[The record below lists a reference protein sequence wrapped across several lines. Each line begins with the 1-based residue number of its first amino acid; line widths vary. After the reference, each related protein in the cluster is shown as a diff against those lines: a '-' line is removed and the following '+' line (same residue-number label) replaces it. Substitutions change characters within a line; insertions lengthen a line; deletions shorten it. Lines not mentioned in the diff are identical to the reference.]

1 MKCFGTRPCIQS
13 EMVCCIIVTPLSKSC
28 LALECKNFIITL
40 NLFRRIALFTALLFT
55 SSFWQKKNAIR
66 KYENSQKH
74 FELLYKCIDIRLVS
88 FQTMLCHLLTDFSLY
103 TCVKSECKK
112 FYWTKVPIPTS
123 INLGKTSLMNNLC
136 GMFSNDICFCFGYS
150 SSLFFCH

>member
-28 LALECKNFIITL
+28 LALECKKNHYHIKSVSAHCIIY
-40 NLFRRIALFTALLFT
+40 
-55 SSFWQKKNAIR
+55 SFVVYIVILAKKNAIR